1 MFSKMIEPG
10 FYDTDALGHINN
22 TRLPVWFEL
31 ARNDLFPLF
40 TPDMDPKKSNL
51 ILARLQVDFIGELFF
66 NQPVEVKT
74 WIERIGNSSFV
85 VLQEAWQGET
95 LGARGRVTMVYY
107 DWTQKKSVRI
117 TDDIR
122 ERLQLHMAT
131 A

>member
-40 TPDMDPKKSNL
+40 TPDMDPKKWNL
-51 ILARLQVDFIGELFF
+51 ILARLEVDFIGELFF

-107 DWTQKKSVRI
+107 DWIQKKSVRI

-122 ERLQLHMAT
+122 ERLQLHMA
-131 A
+131 AA

>member
-40 TPDMDPKKSNL
+40 TPDMDPKKWNL
-51 ILARLQVDFIGELFF
+51 ILARLEVDFIGELFF